1 MNLFI
6 FSDDLRTKDN
16 RALFEASL
24 DQKGLVALFIIDKTK
39 NKDHGDSLAK
49 LKLKLLGLEK
59 ISKSL
64 ISLNISLK
72 ILYSKKISDEPG
84 DILEQGDEPVS
95 IESVKAVAGVNIPFD
110 CELLE
115 NNEVHIDNLDHLND
129 NPECEE
135 NSWII
140 KVKKQE

>member
-1 MNLFI
+1 ML
-6 FSDDLRTKDN
+6 SRLRTLAFGPLT
-16 RALFEASL
+16 RSL
-24 DQKGLVALFIIDKTK
+24 HLTKTLPNKKEYTESQEWLLNTSEYTKIGL
-39 NKDHGDSLAK
+39 
-49 LKLKLLGLEK
+49 
-59 ISKSL
+59 SKSAVEQL
-64 ISLNISLK
+64 GELVFIEYVN
-72 ILYSKKISDEPG
+72 EPG
-84 DILEQGDEPVS
+84 DILEKGDEPVS

-115 NNEVHIDNLDHLND
+115 NNEVHIDDLDHLND

>member
-1 MNLFI
+1 ML
-6 FSDDLRTKDN
+6 SRLRTLSCIPLTRSLHITKTLSN
-16 RALFEASL
+16 RKEYTESEEWLLNTPEYT
-24 DQKGLVALFIIDKTK
+24 KIGL
-39 NKDHGDSLAK
+39 
-49 LKLKLLGLEK
+49 
-59 ISKSL
+59 SKSAVEQL
-64 ISLNISLK
+64 GELVFIEYVN
-72 ILYSKKISDEPG
+72 EPG

-115 NNEVHIDNLDHLND
+115 NNEDHINNLDHLND

>member
-1 MNLFI
+1 ML
-6 FSDDLRTKDN
+6 SRLRTLACGPLTRSIHLTKTLPN
-16 RALFEASL
+16 KKEYTESQEWLLNTSEYT
-24 DQKGLVALFIIDKTK
+24 KIGL
-39 NKDHGDSLAK
+39 
-49 LKLKLLGLEK
+49 
-59 ISKSL
+59 SKSAVEQL
-64 ISLNISLK
+64 GELVFIEYVN
-72 ILYSKKISDEPG
+72 EPG

-115 NNEVHIDNLDHLND
+115 NNEVHIDDLDHLNE

-140 KVKKQE
+140 KVKKQD

>member
-1 MNLFI
+1 ML
-6 FSDDLRTKDN
+6 SRLRTLTCSPLT
-16 RALFEASL
+16 RSL
-24 DQKGLVALFIIDKTK
+24 HITKTLPNKKEYTESEEWLLNTPEYTKIGLSKIAVEQLGELVFIEYV
-39 NKDHGDSLAK
+39 N
-49 LKLKLLGLEK
+49 
-59 ISKSL
+59 
-64 ISLNISLK
+64 
-72 ILYSKKISDEPG
+72 EPS

-95 IESVKAVAGVNIPFD
+95 IESVKAVAGINIPFD

>member
-1 MNLFI
+1 MLSRITPFLLRNLKKRYI
-6 FSDDLRTKDN
+6 HATS
-16 RALFEASL
+16 
-24 DQKGLVALFIIDKTK
+24 
-39 NKDHGDSLAK
+39 
-49 LKLKLLGLEK
+49 KLLNVKEYTDTEEWVLHTPKYIKIGL
-59 ISKSL
+59 SKSAVEQL
-64 ISLNISLK
+64 GTLVFIDYTN
-72 ILYSKKISDEPG
+72 EPG
-84 DILEQGDEPVS
+84 DILEKGDESVS

-115 NNEVHIDNLDHLND
+115 NNEVHLDDLDKLNE

>member
-1 MNLFI
+1 ML
-6 FSDDLRTKDN
+6 SRLRTLTCIPLTRSLHVTKTLPN
-16 RALFEASL
+16 RKEYTESEEWLLNTPEYT
-24 DQKGLVALFIIDKTK
+24 KIGL
-39 NKDHGDSLAK
+39 
-49 LKLKLLGLEK
+49 
-59 ISKSL
+59 SKSAVEQL
-64 ISLNISLK
+64 GELVFIEYVN
-72 ILYSKKISDEPG
+72 EPG

>member
-1 MNLFI
+1 ML
-6 FSDDLRTKDN
+6 SRLRTLSCIPLTRSLHIPKTLSN
-16 RALFEASL
+16 RKEYTESEEWLLNTPEYT
-24 DQKGLVALFIIDKTK
+24 KIGL
-39 NKDHGDSLAK
+39 
-49 LKLKLLGLEK
+49 
-59 ISKSL
+59 SKSAVEQL
-64 ISLNISLK
+64 GELVFIEYVN
-72 ILYSKKISDEPG
+72 EPG

-115 NNEVHIDNLDHLND
+115 NNEDHIDNLDHLND